1 MKSCLKKVFGQALV
15 TVEELSCI
23 LIELE
28 AIINDRPLGLSDLNQ
43 LEILTPNHL
52 LYGRKLRTFPKE
64 VTSWE
69 ELSSDPT
76 VGMGEDVTKRF
87 KYISYI
93 CDHFWNRWKR
103 EYLSALRETHNNNVR
118 GTVWPKLGE
127 LVLIHVERPQAKW
140 KLGKII
146 RLYPGGDRVVRVVQ
160 LKTSIDLLN
169 RPVVKL
175 YPLELG
181 STIKPEDSQDDVVS
195 NERPTRKTA
204 VTAAQARRRLVETGQ
219 M

>member
-1 MKSCLKKVFGQALV
+1 M

-28 AIINDRPLGLSDLNQ
+28 AIINDQPLGYDRGDLNQ
-43 LEILTPNHL
+43 REILTSNHL
-52 LYGRKLRTFPKE
+52 LYGRKLSTFPKE

-87 KYISYI
+87 KYISHI
-93 CDHFWNRWKR
+93 RDHLWNRWNR
-103 EYLSALRETHNNNVR
+103 EYLTALREAHNNNVC

-127 LVLIHVERPQAKW
+127 LVLIHDEGPQAKW
-140 KLGKII
+140 KLGRII
-146 RLYPGGDRVVRVVQ
+146 RLYPRGDGVVRVVQ
-160 LKTSIDLLN
+160 LKTSIGLLN

-181 STIKPEDSQDDVVS
+181 SIIEPEDSQDDAVC
-195 NERPTRKTA
+195 NARPT
-204 VTAAQARRRLVETGQ
+204 
-219 M
+219 